1 MKRKIEAGKIVFTF
15 EGYESIVFDS
25 NKASLPNISY
35 ATMHGFNQRIGDSAA
50 SSKTEGERRDAVQQ
64 KMKQAGIPT
73 AVHYPIPL
81 NKQPA
86 VADETVI
93 LPRGDEAA
101 EQVLSLPMHPYLSS
115 AELENIVT
123 ALLKNVGEVEL
134 AAR

>member
-64 KMKQAGIPT
+64 MIAHYESGSADWNIKGDGKRAAPQNATILAIANKRGCTYAEAEAWIAEKMLA
-73 AVHYPIPL
+73 
-81 NKQPA
+81 
-86 VADETVI
+86 
-93 LPRGDEAA
+93 
-101 EQVLSLPMHPYLSS
+101 
-115 AELENIVT
+115 
-123 ALLKNVGEVEL
+123 EL
-134 AAR
+134 AA